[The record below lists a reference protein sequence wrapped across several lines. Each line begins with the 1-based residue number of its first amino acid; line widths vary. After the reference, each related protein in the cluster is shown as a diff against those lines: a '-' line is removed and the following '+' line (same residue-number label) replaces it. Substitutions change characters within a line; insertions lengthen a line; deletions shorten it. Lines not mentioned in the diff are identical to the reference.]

1 MKTFKIIEKRNL
13 WFVIS
18 LIVILSG
25 FSLIANKAIKTEPA
39 LNYGIDFVGGTT
51 MLLKFE
57 NAPEDTSQF
66 ISEIRETLK
75 SFNLEKS
82 AIQVSNKNEAHIKTL
97 ELKGNEH
104 KEITTK
110 LEENIGKF
118 EILEIDFI
126 GPTIGNEL
134 RQTSFWIILVASI
147 ALLIY
152 ISIRFQFTYGIAA
165 LIALIHD
172 ALVTISIA
180 ALLNLEINTA
190 FVAAIL
196 TILGYSINDTIVIF
210 DRIRENARKLSE
222 STTFNEIIN
231 ISLSQTLIRTLNTS
245 MTTIIIISS
254 LIFLGGTTIK
264 EFCIVLLI
272 GVLAGTYS
280 SLFVASPALSLLN
293 KSEETQA

>member
-13 WFVIS
+13 WFIIS

-25 FSLIANKAIKTEPA
+25 FSLIGNRAIKIEPA

-57 NAPEDTSQF
+57 NPPQNTSEF
-66 ISEIRETLK
+66 ISKIRSTLK
-75 SFNLEKS
+75 EFSLEKS
-82 AIQVSNKNEAHIKTL
+82 AIQISNGNEAQIKTL

-104 KEITTK
+104 QEITNK
-110 LEENIGKF
+110 LTENVGAF

-152 ISIRFQFTYGIAA
+152 ISLRFQFTYGIAA
-165 LIALIHD
+165 LIALVHD
-172 ALVTISIA
+172 AFVTISIA

-196 TILGYSINDTIVIF
+196 TILGYSINDTIIIF
-210 DRIRENARKLSE
+210 DRVRENARKLAE
-222 STTFNEIIN
+222 STRFNEIIN
-231 ISLSQTLIRTLNTS
+231 ISLSQTLIRTINTS
-245 MTTIIIISS
+245 MTTIIIISC
-254 LIFLGGTTIK
+254 LILLGGTTIK

-272 GVLAGTYS
+272 GVLSGTYS
-280 SLFVASPALSLLN
+280 SLFIASPALSLLN
-293 KSEETQA
+293 KEK

>member
-1 MKTFKIIEKRNL
+1 MNTFKIIEKRNL
-13 WFVIS
+13 WFVVS

-25 FSLIANKAIKTEPA
+25 FSLIANRAIKTEPA

-57 NAPEDTSQF
+57 NHPKNPSEF
-66 ISEIRETLK
+66 ISQIRATLK
-75 SFNLEKS
+75 EFSLEKS
-82 AIQVSNKNEAHIKTL
+82 TIQISNGNEAHIKTL

-104 KEITTK
+104 QEITTK
-110 LEENIGKF
+110 LKENVGNF

-134 RQTSFWIILVASI
+134 RQTSFWIILVVSV

-152 ISIRFQFTYGIAA
+152 ISLRFQFTYGISA

-172 ALVTISIA
+172 ALVTVSLA

-222 STTFNEIIN
+222 STAFNEIIN

-245 MTTIIIISS
+245 MTTIIIITS

-272 GVLAGTYS
+272 GVIAGTYS
-280 SLFVASPALSLLN
+280 SLFIASPALSLLN
-293 KSEETQA
+293 KD

>member
-1 MKTFKIIEKRNL
+1 MKTLKIIEKRNL

-25 FSLIANKAIKTEPA
+25 FSLIANRAIKTEPA

-57 NAPEDTSQF
+57 SAPENTADF
-66 ISEIRETLK
+66 ISKIRNTLK
-75 SFNLEKS
+75 EFSLEKS
-82 AIQVSNKNEAHIKTL
+82 TIQVSNQNEAHIKTL

-104 KEITTK
+104 QEITNK
-110 LEENIGKF
+110 LKENVGNF

-152 ISIRFQFTYGIAA
+152 ISLRFQFTYGIAA
-165 LIALIHD
+165 LIALVHD

-210 DRIRENARKLSE
+210 DRIRENVRKLSE
-222 STTFNEIIN
+222 STPFNTIIN
-231 ISLSQTLIRTLNTS
+231 ESLSQTLIRTINTS
-245 MTTIIIISS
+245 LTTIIIISS
-254 LIFLGGTTIK
+254 LIILGGTTIK

-280 SLFVASPALSLLN
+280 SLFIASPALSILN
-293 KSEETQA
+293 KD